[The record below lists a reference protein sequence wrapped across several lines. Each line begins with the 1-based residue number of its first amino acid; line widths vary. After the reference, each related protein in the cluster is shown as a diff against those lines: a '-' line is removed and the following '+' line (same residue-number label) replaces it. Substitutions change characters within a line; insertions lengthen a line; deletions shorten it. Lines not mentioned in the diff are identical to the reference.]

1 MSAPNQL
8 SFLPDDYLDRKARR
22 RANILCGVLAVIVLG
37 MIVSACWYQE
47 TVTRT
52 VEKRFN
58 GVEKLYTE
66 AARRIDKV
74 NQMRAQQQ
82 QVVRRA
88 ELAASLVEKVPRS
101 NILAEYTNCLPPGLS
116 LLSLQ
121 MESRE
126 KFVPPPAM
134 SAFEAKKLAL
144 EGRANQAA
152 NPQPKVFEVYLKIDG
167 MAQTDVQVASLMEK
181 LKHSPLFKEVNL
193 IFTEEFQQRANRST
207 GEGSDRHDVLRKFQ
221 IEMML
226 NPKAEVVNAVNPSS
240 RTNATELGEDED
252 EGEEGE
258 DGQDGRKSAAAEIKE
273 RGAK

>member
-37 MIVSACWYQE
+37 IIVSACWYQE

-52 VEKRFN
+52 VEKRFS

-101 NILAEYTNCLPPGLS
+101 NILAEFTNSLPHGLS
-116 LLSLQ
+116 LTNLA
-121 MESRE
+121 MESKERASTA
-126 KFVPPPAM
+126 PPAM
-134 SAFEAKKLAL
+134 TAFEQKRAAL
-144 EGRANQAA
+144 E
-152 NPQPKVFEVYLKIDG
+152 
-167 MAQTDVQVASLMEK
+167 
-181 LKHSPLFKEVNL
+181 
-193 IFTEEFQQRANRST
+193 
-207 GEGSDRHDVLRKFQ
+207 
-221 IEMML
+221 
-226 NPKAEVVNAVNPSS
+226 
-240 RTNATELGEDED
+240 
-252 EGEEGE
+252 
-258 DGQDGRKSAAAEIKE
+258 
-273 RGAK
+273 